1 MMRNYER
8 DYRYLLLNLIPQH
21 RLPPGLRRDV
31 ELALVS
37 GKPEDLR
44 RQSVIALEALCD
56 TNYLERTGL
65 RRTNSDVVADYKR
78 KGGRYSLSV
87 SIPLDEWTRYVG
99 PRVEPEADLP
109 PTPEVEKP
117 SGPPPDESRAAA
129 PAPVGNAVGA
139 DSLRYLS
146 EITRV
151 FSVSGRADPI
161 LRRLE
166 LLIGTL
172 KRWLNVPA
180 LRLILLEEVSDV
192 TDIDADWLE
201 TMSESELRDNE
212 WYGARVETGT
222 QRLIPR
228 SKAPETAISD
238 APDEWDYIGLSPVFS
253 MGKVCGI
260 LKMYFDRGVDEV
272 TKKRRLEA
280 ATNLVKQTIEFNTQI
295 ETITSVDAL
304 TQIYNRHFYDTQVSV
319 EIERAM
325 RSGNEVSMLVIDLDD
340 FKRINDE
347 FGHMKGDEALIAVAE
362 LIRKNL
368 RKVDLP
374 FRYGGEEFVIL
385 LPGTSEFES
394 VHTAERLRR
403 VVAEFDG
410 FKDLHGRTREITVSV
425 GVSVFPNTATT
436 ADELFNQADAA
447 MFRAKKLGKNR
458 VVLYK
463 QDMKL
468 GRD

>member
-1 MMRNYER
+1 MRNYER

-21 RLPPGLRRDV
+21 RLPPELRRDV
-31 ELALVS
+31 ELALAS
-37 GKPEDLR
+37 GEPADLR
-44 RQSVIALEALCD
+44 RQSVLALEALCD
-56 TNYLERTGL
+56 TNYFERTGL
-65 RRTNSDVVADYKR
+65 RRTDGDVIADYKR
-78 KGGRYSLSV
+78 KGGRYRLSV
-87 SIPLDEWTRYVG
+87 SLPLEEWARYVG
-99 PRVEPEADLP
+99 TGGEPVEEVPPEAETARP
-109 PTPEVEKP
+109 RQQAR
-117 SGPPPDESRAAA
+117 DESGAVFAR
-129 PAPVGNAVGA
+129 PVANAVGA
-139 DSLRYLS
+139 ESLRYLP

-151 FSVSGRADPI
+151 FSVSGRTDPI

-180 LRLILLEEVSDV
+180 LRLVLLEEVSDV
-192 TDIDADWLE
+192 TDIDLDWLE
-201 TMSESELRDNE
+201 TMPEDELRRNE
-212 WYGARVETGT
+212 LYGARIETGT

-228 SKAPETAISD
+228 SKTPASATAD
-238 APDEWDYIGLSPVFS
+238 APVEWDYIGLSPVFS
-253 MGKVCGI
+253 MGKVCGV
-260 LKMYFDRGVDEV
+260 LKMYFDSGIDEM

-280 ATNLVKQTIEFNTQI
+280 ATNLVKQTIEFNSQI

-304 TQIYNRHFYDTQVSV
+304 TQIYNRHFYDMQVSV

-325 RSGNEVSMLVIDLDD
+325 RSGNELSMLVIDLDD

-347 FGHMKGDEALIAVAE
+347 LGHMKGDEALVAVAE
-362 LIRKNL
+362 LIRHNL

-403 VVAEFDG
+403 VVAEFTG
-410 FKDLHGRTREITVSV
+410 FKDFHGHTREVTVSV
-425 GVSVFPNTATT
+425 GVSVFPDTATT

-463 QDMKL
+463 QDMSL